1 MAILATPVNEH
12 RLHDPVLSGVRN
24 KSPQTFIDSQE
35 VLFPSKAYSLVIS
48 KLDHLNSLTAVDDKV
63 RDKGYYTNI
72 SKTQSFTVIRN
83 KMLSVFMVHCN
94 RKFLS

>member
-12 RLHDPVLSGVRN
+12 SLHDPVLSGVWN
-24 KSPQTFIDSQE
+24 NSPKTFIDSQE

-63 RDKGYYTNI
+63 RDKGYYTFI
-72 SKTQSFTVIRN
+72 SNTYPDLCNLKG
-83 KMLSVFMVHCN
+83 VFFHW
-94 RKFLS
+94 SHP